1 MCLTFLKLFVSFDDA
16 KLGICFFKYK
26 YLAFI

>member
-1 MCLTFLKLFVSFDDA
+1 MSHLFKLFVLFDDA